1 MSEQRRFMV
10 SSRSIRDGYASYDG
24 DLHHHM
30 ARVLRLRSGDAVHLV
45 DELGRSHQGVID
57 QVTQEWTAVRLVSSG
72 EPVATAG
79 SVPAITVIQGLPK
92 GEKVELVLQ
101 KGTELGVHD
110 FSLFRADRSVPRL
123 NNDKLRNRLERWQRI
138 VAEAARQSERFDQP
152 SLVWHPS
159 AAAAAAAAAAADLKL
174 LLWERGTTVPLREK
188 LAAVP
193 PPARIALAVGPE
205 GGFEPEEVEAFMF
218 WGFMPVTL
226 GERIL
231 RTETA
236 ALAMTAIVQYLWG
249 DI

>member
-30 ARVLRLRSGDAVHLV
+30 ARVLRLRSGDTVLLV

-57 QVTQEWTAVRLVSSG
+57 QVTQEWTAVRLVASSA
-72 EPVATAG
+72 PAATTAT
-79 SVPAITVIQGLPK
+79 VPAITVIQGLPR

-110 FSLFRADRSVPRL
+110 FFLFRADRSVPRL
-123 NNDKLRNRLERWQRI
+123 NGDKLQSRLDRWQRI

-152 SLVWHPS
+152 SVLWHPS
-159 AAAAAAAAAAADLKL
+159 AAAAAAAASGADLKL
-174 LLWERGTTVPLREK
+174 LLWERGTSAPLRDK
-188 LAAVP
+188 LATLP
-193 PPARIALAVGPE
+193 CPARIALAVGPE
-205 GGFEPEEVEAFMF
+205 GGFEAEEVEAFTF

-236 ALAMTAIVQYLWG
+236 ALAMTAILQYIWG